1 MAHSEDE
8 EEEEAQLSVAHLPDT
23 AVVEH
28 GLSPVRK
35 PVNQDVIIPVWE
47 KMLDLSMEISTVN
60 GFTRL
65 QTSNLYESVKF

>member
-8 EEEEAQLSVAHLPDT
+8 EEEEAQLAVAHLPDT

-35 PVNQDVIIPVWE
+35 PVNQDVVVPVQE
-47 KMLDLSMEISTVN
+47 KTLDLCMEMFTE
-60 GFTRL
+60 GF
-65 QTSNLYESVKF
+65 N